1 MIERERIIND
11 FKLAYNVLYVSTMMI
26 LINYDDIDYDYDCNW
41 SVGQGQ
47 KFFLDGLGSK
57 F

>member
-1 MIERERIIND
+1 
-11 FKLAYNVLYVSTMMI
+11 MMI

-47 KFFLDGLGSK
+47 KFFSGWIRLKILGNVP
-57 F
+57 